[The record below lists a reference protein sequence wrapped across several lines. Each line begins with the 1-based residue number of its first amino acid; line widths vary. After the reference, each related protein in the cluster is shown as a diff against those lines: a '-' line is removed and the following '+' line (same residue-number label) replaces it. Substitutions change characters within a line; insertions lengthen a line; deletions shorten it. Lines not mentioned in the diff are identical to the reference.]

1 MDRCFKNQSA
11 MIVIENLLITEDI
24 IDKKF
29 VCDLAR
35 CKGGCCEDGAAGAP
49 LEEEEKQ
56 CILDALEAVKPY
68 LSAQYLAELE
78 KKGPFVYNEEFGWV
92 TPTVDADNEICAY
105 AIRRPNGTIHCAF
118 EQAYLDGKI
127 QWKKPVS
134 CHLYPIVAKKGKY
147 GDYERL
153 NYEPRTDICKSGCLN
168 GEALQVPVY
177 QFLREPIVRKYG
189 QEIYDALDTIAQGGW
204 EEIDFKE

>member
-1 MDRCFKNQSA
+1 
-11 MIVIENLLITEDI
+11 MIVIENLLISEDI
-24 IDKKF
+24 IEKKF
-29 VCDLAR
+29 ACDLAR
-35 CKGGCCEDGAAGAP
+35 CKGACCEEGAAGAP
-49 LEEEEKQ
+49 VEEEEKQ
-56 CILDALEAVKPY
+56 YILDSMEAVKPY
-68 LSAQYLAELE
+68 LSSQYLAELE
-78 KKGPFVYNEEFGWV
+78 KKGPFVYHEEFGWV

-105 AIRRPNGTIHCAF
+105 AIRRPSGTIHCAF
-118 EQAYLDGKI
+118 EQAYLDGKT
-127 QWKKPVS
+127 QWKKPIS

-153 NYEPRTDICKSGCLN
+153 NYEPRTEICKPGCLK

-177 QFLREPIVRKYG
+177 TFLREPIVRKYG

>member
-1 MDRCFKNQSA
+1 
-11 MIVIENLLITEDI
+11 MIVIENLLISEDI
-24 IDKKF
+24 IEKKF
-29 VCDLAR
+29 VCDIAR
-35 CKGGCCEDGAAGAP
+35 CKGACCEEGAAGAP

-56 CILDALEAVKPY
+56 IIDDVFETVKPY
-68 LSAQYLAELE
+68 LCEQYLTEID
-78 KKGPFVYNEEFGWV
+78 KKGKYVHHEEFGWV
-92 TPTVDADNEICAY
+92 TPTVDADNEICAF
-105 AIRRPNGTIHCAF
+105 AIRRANGVIHCAF

-127 QWKKPVS
+127 SWKKPVS

-153 NYEPRTDICKSGCLN
+153 NYEPRTEICKPGCLN

-177 QFLREPIVRKYG
+177 AFLREPIVRKYG
-189 QEIYDALDTIAQGGW
+189 EEVYKALDTIAKGDW

>member
-1 MDRCFKNQSA
+1 
-11 MIVIENLLITEDI
+11 MIVIEKLLISEDI
-24 IDKKF
+24 VEKKF

-35 CKGGCCEDGAAGAP
+35 CKGACCEEGAAGAP
-49 LEEEEKQ
+49 LEDDEKQ
-56 CILDALEAVKPY
+56 FILDSMEAVKPY
-68 LSAQYLAELE
+68 LTDQYLAELE
-78 KKGPFVYNEEFGWV
+78 KKGPFVYHEEFGWV

-105 AIRRPNGTIHCAF
+105 AIRRPNGVIHCAF

-127 QWKKPVS
+127 QWKKPIS

-153 NYEPRTDICKSGCLN
+153 NYEPRTEICKPGCLN

-189 QEIYDALDTIAQGGW
+189 QEIYDALDTIAHGGW